1 MCIRDSASGIRRI
14 EALTGEAAFDRFR
27 GDEELINELQDI
39 SKVGRKEL
47 TVSLEKFQ
55 SDIRSKEDTLKKIRY
70 DLAKYQVKQ
79 IMESALHFKDV
90 KVLTGAVNNL
100 DKGSLR
106 NLVDEVKCKINK
118 GVVVLTSVVDGKISL
133 VGSITENLI
142 PKLHAGKMVKE
153 IASIIDGNGGGR
165 PTMAEAGGKDCS
177 KIPQALEAV
186 GIYVEK
192 MIEKSN

>member
-1 MCIRDSASGIRRI
+1 
-14 EALTGEAAFDRFR
+14 
-27 GDEELINELQDI
+27 
-39 SKVGRKEL
+39 
-47 TVSLEKFQ
+47 
-55 SDIRSKEDTLKKIRY
+55 
-70 DLAKYQVKQ
+70 
-79 IMESALHFKDV
+79 MESALHFKDV

-165 PTMAEAGGKDCS
+165 PTMAEAGGKDSS
-177 KIPQALEAV
+177 KLPQAMEAV
-186 GIYVEK
+186 GIYAVSYTHLTLPT
-192 MIEKSN
+192 IYSV